1 MGTTETTHGA
11 NGALVQREEF
21 GATQLQTVRE
31 TAATAVAAREKA
43 AVEARYIMALQRPRS
58 LERARQQLL
67 DACKHKDFA
76 EASWFV
82 IPNRGEGFTIR
93 FAEEALRCV
102 GNIYPEVMIVYE
114 NDEIRMFRV
123 TVTDLETN
131 LSYSTE
137 TIVQKTVE
145 RKQLKKGQVA
155 VRERL
160 NSYGDKVYLIEATEE
175 ETLVKQN
182 AALSK
187 AIRTNG
193 LRLIPAWIKEEA
205 KRAIFTTL
213 ENDVKED
220 FVAKRR
226 KAIDAF
232 VQLGITV
239 QHLEQYFGK
248 PIEQTTPSEI
258 TTLKPIYTALK
269 DGETTWDQV
278 MEGREAELGSRGG
291 SKEAA
296 QHVAEEKLRKQA
308 EETAAKEGVDAS
320 AKETSAEAVSETPEP
335 SGKGKMRGF
344 DFGGARK

>member
-1 MGTTETTHGA
+1 M
-11 NGALVQREEF
+11 QREEF
-21 GATQLQTVRE
+21 GATQLQTIRE

-67 DACKHKDFA
+67 DACKHKEFA
-76 EASWFV
+76 EASWYR

-137 TIVQKTVE
+137 TIVQKTIE
-145 RKQLKKGQVA
+145 RRQLKKGQA
-155 VRERL
+155 AIRERL
-160 NSYGDKVYLIEATEE
+160 NSSGEKVYLIEATEE

-193 LRLIPAWIKEEA
+193 LRLIPAWVKEEA
-205 KRAIFTTL
+205 KRSIFATL
-213 ENDVKED
+213 EGDLKND
-220 FVAKRR
+220 FAAKRR
-226 KAIDAF
+226 KVIDGFAG
-232 VQLGITV
+232 LGVTV
-239 QHLEQYFGK
+239 QHLEQYFTK
-248 PIEQTTPSEI
+248 PIEQTTPSEVM
-258 TTLKPIYTALK
+258 TLQPIYTALK
-269 DGETTWDQV
+269 EGETTWEQV
-278 MEGREAELGSRGG
+278 MEGREAELGSKGG
-291 SKEAA
+291 SKDAA
-296 QHVAEEKLRKQA
+296 QRVAEEKLRSQA
-308 EETAAKEGVDAS
+308 EEAAAKEGTDAS
-320 AKETSAEAVSETPEP
+320 AKEVPVEASSDTPEP
-335 SGKGKMRGF
+335 SAKGKTRGF
-344 DFGGARK
+344 DFGGGKK